1 MDRRYIGD
9 SSAARRYDVGMATQ
23 KVSVT
28 LEAEAIER
36 ARLAAG
42 PRGLSSYVDTA
53 LQEKLERDE
62 RRHALLSLLEELE
75 AGDPTPADVRAQAST
90 RADRLRAAVNG

>member
-1 MDRRYIGD
+1 
-9 SSAARRYDVGMATQ
+9 MATQ

-36 ARLAAG
+36 ARHAAG
-42 PRGLSSYVDTA
+42 PRGLSSYVDAA

-62 RRHALLSLLEELE
+62 RRTALLALLDELE
-75 AGDPTPADVRAQAST
+75 AADPTPADVRA
-90 RADRLRAAVNG
+90 RAVKRSKRLRTAVGE